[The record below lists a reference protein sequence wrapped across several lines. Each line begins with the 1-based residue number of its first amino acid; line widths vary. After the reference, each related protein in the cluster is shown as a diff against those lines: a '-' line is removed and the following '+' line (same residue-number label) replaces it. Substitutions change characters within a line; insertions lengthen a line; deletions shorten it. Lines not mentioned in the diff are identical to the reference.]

1 MTGEAFITAIAA
13 LYGASDDDDLCA
25 PLLLALPVTGAA
37 VSTLTDPF
45 GAETICASDETAA
58 RLDELQIDLGEGPC
72 WEALRTGR
80 PVLEPDVEGTAS
92 ERWPVA
98 LMAMHETRPG
108 AVFAFPMLVGAL
120 RVGSVSLY
128 NRGAGPLADATVE
141 DATMLTA
148 VVARHVLQRALHRA
162 ERGGDGADWHGSHYS
177 RREVLQASGVMA
189 AQTGVGADEALL
201 LLRAYA
207 FASGRTV
214 RALAIDVL
222 AGTIDFTDRR
232 DTAL

>member
-13 LYGASDDDDLCA
+13 LYGASEDDDLCA
-25 PLLLALPVTGAA
+25 PFLLALPVTGAA
-37 VSTLTDPF
+37 ISTLTDPF
-45 GAETICASDETAA
+45 GAETICASDTTAA

-72 WEALRTGR
+72 WEALRTGQ
-80 PVLEPDVEGTAS
+80 PVLEQDVEGTAPD
-92 ERWPVA
+92 RWPVA

-108 AVFAFPMLVGAL
+108 AVFAFPMRVGAL

-128 NRGAGPLADATVE
+128 NRSAGPLTEATVQ
-141 DATMLTA
+141 DAVALTA
-148 VVARHVLQRALHRA
+148 VVARHVLQRALNRA
-162 ERGGDGADWHGSHYS
+162 ERGSDGASWNDSHYS

-189 AQTGVGADEALL
+189 AQTGVDANTALL

-214 RALAIDVL
+214 RALANDVL
-222 AGTIDFTDRR
+222 AGTIDFTDRP